1 MGFGKG
7 FWPSLW
13 FVQGVLEV
21 VFIPGSAIAWVFL
34 AVATAYWLMKIMQNL
49 LPAYLGHVLTALTAV
64 LWIVS
69 SLFLF

>member
-21 VFIPGSAIAWVFL
+21 VLIPGSAIAWVFL
-34 AVATAYWLMKIMQNL
+34 AVATAYWLLKILPNL
-49 LPAYLGHVLTALTAV
+49 PGGIRPVVWALTAT

-69 SLFLF
+69 SLFLL

>member
-1 MGFGKG
+1 MKFGKG

-13 FVQGVLEV
+13 FLQGVLEV
-21 VFIPGSAIAWVFL
+21 VFIPQSWIAWVFL
-34 AVATAYWLMKIMQNL
+34 AVATGYWLIKI
-49 LPAYLGHVLTALTAV
+49 LPIMPGAVRPILWVMTAI

>member
-1 MGFGKG
+1 MKFGKG

-21 VFIPGSAIAWVFL
+21 FLSPQSGIAWVFL
-34 AVATAYWLMKIMQNL
+34 AVATAYWLLKI
-49 LPAYLGHVLTALTAV
+49 LPNVPGGVRPVVWVLTAI

-69 SLFLF
+69 SLFLL

>member
-1 MGFGKG
+1 MKFGTG

-21 VFIPGSAIAWVFL
+21 VLSPQSGIAWVFL
-34 AVATAYWLMKIMQNL
+34 AVATAYWLLKI
-49 LPAYLGHVLTALTAV
+49 LPNVPGGVRPVVWALTAI